1 MRMQISLI
9 IPLFNESL
17 IIGKTHSSV
26 KAFILGLEPL
36 KAEVIYVDD
45 GSSDGTYD
53 IIKRECRQGGKIF
66 KLVRHRQ
73 NLGQHSAVI
82 SGMKHSSGDLILTS
96 DADLQTP
103 LDNFNLLL
111 SQLSEGDNIIS
122 GIRSNRTD
130 PPLRKLFSFFLNLQL
145 SLYFRK
151 PVKDIGSMFKCYRRR
166 AVEDILRESSKNTF
180 IPALAMKLG
189 YSIREIPVLQTS
201 PARKSRYGIARLSR
215 LYINLALET
224 GLYKI
229 ISFLIFFVLFSG
241 IFTVLMMFFY

>member
-1 MRMQISLI
+1 MKISLI
-9 IPLFNESL
+9 IPLYNESL
-17 IIGKTHSSV
+17 IISKTHSSV
-26 KAFILGLEPL
+26 KAFIHSLEPL

-45 GSSDGTYD
+45 GSSDGTFD
-53 IIKRECRQGGKIF
+53 IIKRESLHDGKMF

-82 SGMKHSSGDLILTS
+82 SGMKHSCGELILTS

-103 LDNFNLLL
+103 LENFTVLLDGL
-111 SQLSEGDNIIS
+111 NEEDDIIS

-151 PVKDIGSMFKCYRRR
+151 PVRDIGSMFKCYRKKT
-166 AVEDILRESSKNTF
+166 VEDILRKSSKNTF

-189 YSIREIPVLQTS
+189 YSIREIPVLQTP
-201 PARKSRYGIARLSR
+201 PARKSRYGIARLAK
-215 LYINLALET
+215 LYINLTLET

-229 ISFLIFFVLFSG
+229 ISALFFAVLFSG
-241 IFTVLMMFFY
+241 ILYVLIMVLSG